1 LPLDRRLVRISVG
14 LALQSAIPRGIELK
28 ALLDLY
34 LNPNLEEASQLH
46 SRLMASRRHGD
57 REVGFW
63 LEPVLEPRPTMPDH
77 GRLAAE
83 MRKMEFLLYELI
95 NRAGEARQD
104 INDWMDYISNAI
116 ESLTDGFWIDAKIL
130 LSQALEISQSESVER
145 AKSDPSL
152 RYEIDVLQRAT
163 AEYFQ
168 EVRAYP
174 LKLAIPEERLETL
187 LKVQEILLDLM
198 QIQIRKE
205 PAQKEMLAI
214 AIRRLNTAVRY
225 LMNKDK
231 TTEAARQEV
240 RLAFEYLKG
249 SESKVSDEGSRRVV
263 HQLGERMKEL
273 IGTHVP

>member
-1 LPLDRRLVRISVG
+1 MDRRLLKISVG
-14 LALQSAIPRGIELK
+14 LALQSAIPRGIELE
-28 ALLDLY
+28 ALHALY
-34 LNPNLEEASQLH
+34 SNPNLEEASQLH
-46 SRLMASRRHGD
+46 SRLMVSGRHGD

-63 LEPVLEPRPTMPDH
+63 LEPVLEPRPATPDH
-77 GRLAAE
+77 GRLAGE

-95 NRAGEARQD
+95 NRAGEARQE

-130 LSQALEISQSESVER
+130 LSQALEVSQSESVER
-145 AKSDPSL
+145 TKSDPSL

-225 LMNKDK
+225 LMNKEK
-231 TTEAARQEV
+231 TAEAARQEV

-249 SESKVSDEGSRRVV
+249 SEGKLSDEGSRRLA

-273 IGTHVP
+273 IDTHVP

>member
-1 LPLDRRLVRISVG
+1 LDRRLLRISLG
-14 LALQSAIPRGIELK
+14 LALQSAIPRGIEVE
-28 ALLDLY
+28 ALLALY
-34 LNPNLEEASQLH
+34 SNPNLDEVSELYG
-46 SRLMASRRHGD
+46 RLMASGRHGD

-63 LEPVLEPRPTMPDH
+63 LEPVLELRPATPDH

-95 NRAGEARQD
+95 NRAGEARQE
-104 INDWMDYISNAI
+104 INDWMDFISNAI

-145 AKSDPSL
+145 TKSDPSL

-163 AEYFQ
+163 AEYFH
-168 EVRAYP
+168 EVRDYP
-174 LKLAIPEERLETL
+174 LKLAIPEDRLETL

-205 PAQKEMLAI
+205 PAKKEMLVI
-214 AIRRLNTAVRY
+214 AIRRLNTAMRY

-231 TTEAARQEV
+231 TVEAARQEV
-240 RLAFEYLKG
+240 RLALECLMG
-249 SESKVSDEGSRRVV
+249 SESKVSDEGNRRLV
-263 HQLGERMKEL
+263 HQFGERMKEL
-273 IGTHVP
+273 IETHVP